1 MLKNLRVSLVLLLI
15 CGIMYPLAMTG
26 VSQLIFPAK
35 ADGSVIEAKDG
46 DVVGSELIGQSFKDA
61 KYFMSRVSSI
71 EYNASGSGSGNYAP
85 SNEDMIERT
94 KNDIKAFL
102 ENNPDVQKED
112 IPADLLTNSGSGL
125 DPHISPMAAKIQVPR
140 IADVRDMDEEQLVSL
155 IIKNTD
161 GRQYGILGEPRVN
174 VLQLNM
180 ELDRL
185 K

>member
-1 MLKNLRVSLVLLLI
+1 MSADVIKLIVLGGLLLFG
-15 CGIMYPLAMTG
+15 GIVFL
-26 VSQLIFPAK
+26 VAK
-35 ADGSVIEAKDG
+35 GKDN
-46 DVVGSELIGQSFKDA
+46 
-61 KYFMSRVSSI
+61 SS
-71 EYNASGSGSGNYAP
+71 N
-85 SNEDMIERT
+85 T
-94 KNDIKAFL
+94 KNQTNKNVSKKSDGGKTGK
-102 ENNPDVQKED
+102 ENAYKRNPSADVQKED

-140 IADVRDMDEEQLVSL
+140 IADVRDISEEQLESL
-155 IIKNTD
+155 IIKNTE